1 MESCSHED
9 LNASFSFEG
18 PLFSGENTIDKLCQ
32 TYLGSLGSYRES
44 HPKQISSGDMG
55 VLPATSEDYA
65 GKDVAYWMPQDCLDW
80 AGSVCRKRGIDQ
92 STVDLWAFK
101 SYTGSDL
108 LHFTCQDFSNIIGS
122 IYGPLFQQEFA
133 ALYNKREQDKIQ
145 GAVGGCVP
153 TYGSF
158 EYPTQESGY
167 DSDPWELTSE
177 DIKDLDRY
185 IHHQA
190 DDPLAG
196 SLSDLGFQE
205 QFLPISFEGS
215 QQIPEAALQQSSY
228 GASSSGEGQVPL
240 KQVETKK
247 KTRGPK
253 NWEFV
258 IGLLSDPR
266 TNPSLIRWEDK
277 TQATFRLV
285 QPTAIAQM
293 WGRRTN
299 KPNLTYDNF
308 ARGLRYHYTTGALE
322 AVSEKQ
328 LVYKCGPKALKFLID
343 MKKEGVQ

>member
-1 MESCSHED
+1 MDYYRHED
-9 LNASFSFEG
+9 LNASFSFDE
-18 PLFSGENTIDKLCQ
+18 PIFSGENALDHLCQ
-32 TYLGSLGSYRES
+32 TYLGNMSTLGENYEQPSAHNSGSLDEIETFARTDIVHWTPE
-44 HPKQISSGDMG
+44 
-55 VLPATSEDYA
+55 
-65 GKDVAYWMPQDCLDW
+65 DCLDW

-92 STVDLWAFK
+92 STLDLWAFK

-133 ALYNKREQDKIQ
+133 ALYNKREQDKMQ
-145 GAVGGCVP
+145 GAVGGCAP
-153 TYGSF
+153 TYGSY

-167 DSDPWELTSE
+167 DSDPFELTSE

-196 SLSDLGFQE
+196 SLSDLDFQE
-205 QFLPISFEGS
+205 QFLPLKFEGS
-215 QQIPEAALQQSSY
+215 QLIPEPVMQCSFGTSH
-228 GASSSGEGQVPL
+228 SGQDQVPL
-240 KQVETKK
+240 KQDETKK
-247 KTRGPK
+247 KSRGPK

-343 MKKEGVQ
+343 MKKEVQ